1 MKIDL
6 TLVSLPEFTV
16 SSNTNL
22 STAKF
27 SEDAYFPKRIRL
39 PRIEHGT
46 KTDYLP
52 FQVRLTVQG
61 YYRSLTIKTRQKGGS
76 NFSF

>member
-6 TLVSLPEFTV
+6 TLVSLPEFSV

-27 SEDAYFPKRIRL
+27 SEDAYFPKGIRL
-39 PRIEHGT
+39 PRIKHGT

-52 FQVRLTVQG
+52 FQVLLKVQG
-61 YYRSLTIKTRQKGGS
+61 YEPWLTIKTRQKEGS
-76 NFSF
+76 KFSF